1 MSLQILDSGLSC
13 TVQDTGRRRHRRQ
26 GLASGGAADLHAF
39 RWANKLLDNEPGAA
53 CLEIVMGGFRAVARD
68 AITIAVTGADAAIKV
83 NGRALENWSTVTLA
97 PDDELE
103 IGISR
108 AGRLIYLALPGGVD
122 GPELFESRSMVARE
136 QFADHTG
143 LDAGALVTGLAE
155 TSAIPPR
162 AVPDSHRRHYR
173 DDFCALDLLP
183 GYQYRE
189 FDRYDLLR
197 LAHSE
202 YRVTQHSDR
211 MGYRLAGPALANADW
226 QILSEGMVVGAVQ
239 IPGDGQPIVL
249 MPDCQTIGGY
259 PKPGALSRHD
269 LGRLAQCLPGD
280 SICFRFTSAEDM
292 RCKHLL
298 EELFFLRTRWEKHGT
313 GLRWL

>member
-1 MSLQILDSGLSC
+1 MSLHILDAGLSC
-13 TVQDTGRRRHRRQ
+13 TVQDPGRRGYRRH

-39 RWANKLLDNEPGAA
+39 RWANKLLDNNPGAA
-53 CLEIVMGGFRAVARD
+53 CLEIVMGGFRAVARHH
-68 AITIAVTGADAAIKV
+68 ITVAVTGADASLKV
-83 NGRALENWSTVTLA
+83 NGRPLAGWSTIKLK

-103 IGISR
+103 IGMSR

-122 GPELFESRSMVARE
+122 GPELFGSQSMVARE
-136 QFADHTG
+136 QFSDHAG
-143 LDAGALVTGLAE
+143 LEAGAEVACLSE
-155 TSAIPPR
+155 EPAIPRR

-173 DDFCALDLLP
+173 EDVCELDLLP

-197 LAHSE
+197 LTHSN

-211 MGYRLAGPALANADW
+211 MGYRLSGPALEKADW

-259 PKPGALSRHD
+259 PKPGALSRQD
-269 LGRLAQCLPGD
+269 LGRLAQRLPGD
-280 SICFRFTSAEDM
+280 SIRFRFTSPEDM
-292 RCKHLL
+292 QRKHLL
-298 EELFFLRTRWEKHGT
+298 SELFFRHTRWEANGCD
-313 GLRWL
+313 LRWR